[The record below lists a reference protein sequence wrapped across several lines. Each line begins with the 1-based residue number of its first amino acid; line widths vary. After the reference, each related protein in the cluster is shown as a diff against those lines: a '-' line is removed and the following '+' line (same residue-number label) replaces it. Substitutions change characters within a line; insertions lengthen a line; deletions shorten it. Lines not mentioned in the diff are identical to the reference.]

1 MRRTALKKQVRLY
14 LLTEDWVIQFV
25 PNPGVSG
32 IRYGSKWRLLAEYA
46 AAKLSCV
53 RSCVQCIARLGRPRL
68 AREIYT
74 GLPGQIR
81 PEFLPF
87 GFWSTDGAADRGPIC
102 DLSQS
107 SSL

>member
-1 MRRTALKKQVRLY
+1 MRRAALKKQVRLY

-53 RSCVQCIARLGRPRL
+53 RSCVQCIALLRRPRL

-81 PEFLPF
+81 PEFFRSASGQLT
-87 GFWSTDGAADRGPIC
+87 GRADRGPIC
-102 DLSQS
+102 DSSQS